1 MTNDVG
7 SRRQSRRQERNIEDM
22 TTEEITSNA
31 LVDENTGVKVDLDS
45 RVQFPV
51 TIPLGLRIEL
61 EKFAKSNSVA
71 AGDVARKAIAD
82 AVSYT
87 GSLGGKVVRQG
98 MSEEEK
104 QERQKARSA
113 ARTSMIKDMASRYGV
128 TLGEGKKK
136 KAE

>member
-7 SRRQSRRQERNIEDM
+7 SRRQARRQERNIDDM
-22 TTEEITSNA
+22 TTETVSNEA
-31 LVDENTGVKVDLDS
+31 LVNDEVGVKVDLS
-45 RVQFPV
+45 TRVQFPV

-61 EKFAKSNSVA
+61 EQFAKNNSQA
-71 AGDVARKAIAD
+71 AGDIARKAIAE
-82 AVSYT
+82 AVGYT
-87 GSLGGKVVRQG
+87 GSLGGKVVRQS

>member
-1 MTNDVG
+1 MTSEVG
-7 SRRQSRRQERNIEDM
+7 SRRRRANERNIDEM
-22 TTEEITSNA
+22 TTETETTDV
-31 LVDENTGVKVDLDS
+31 LVNEEVGVRIDLNS

-61 EKFAKSNSVA
+61 EQFAKTNGQA
-71 AGDVARKAIAD
+71 AGDIARKAIAD
-82 AVSYT
+82 AVGYK

-113 ARTSMIKDMASRYGV
+113 ARTSMIKDMANRYGV

-136 KAE
+136 KE